1 MKKIIIAYVLTVM
14 VLLPFHSCNKPSQEI
29 GKDVLDLTF
38 GENSTKM
45 NTGEKYL
52 IKFSTGETKV
62 SSLSLTWTSSD
73 EQVAIVTNA
82 GEVNAVGPGRASIKA
97 IYQSVEA
104 LCEVEVKDTNYD
116 RPLNPK
122 SLSQP
127 FSDPMAYSI
136 DVPLI
141 APFRVMQSFDFDK
154 SGNIY
159 YSQIGVAGGFEPGRT
174 KAHEVYIIKS
184 KPNLTG
190 KTDYMTLKYFGH
202 GGNIAIE
209 EDDNGEL
216 YVWVGSNATKYASG
230 EYWDEQ
236 SVSRIPYRSG
246 QIHNGYAGESYFLNN
261 GLLRIQAA
269 VDRKSDLLC
278 INATQGGER
287 HFYTYKLSE
296 AESLNPKN
304 FTFSVKVGGE
314 EVGGVEQIISRTVNG
329 RDLSELTPL
338 GSFSV
343 PAGSNKAV
351 DVNSFPFQGYDID
364 GSRHVYFF
372 EGNWTETSGSVG
384 QSQAYVTV
392 FDLQGNIVYPR
403 TRVAALSDINRLMQT
418 GVTNSSGYMEA
429 EGIKIRGNQL
439 YLGFASYQE
448 TENYRR
454 ANIFKYDGA
463 RE

>member
-14 VLLPFHSCNKPSQEI
+14 VLLPFHSCNKPSQEV

-190 KTDYMTLKYFGH
+190 KTD
-202 GGNIAIE
+202 
-209 EDDNGEL
+209 
-216 YVWVGSNATKYASG
+216 
-230 EYWDEQ
+230 
-236 SVSRIPYRSG
+236 
-246 QIHNGYAGESYFLNN
+246 
-261 GLLRIQAA
+261 
-269 VDRKSDLLC
+269 
-278 INATQGGER
+278 
-287 HFYTYKLSE
+287 
-296 AESLNPKN
+296 
-304 FTFSVKVGGE
+304 
-314 EVGGVEQIISRTVNG
+314 
-329 RDLSELTPL
+329 
-338 GSFSV
+338 
-343 PAGSNKAV
+343 
-351 DVNSFPFQGYDID
+351 
-364 GSRHVYFF
+364 
-372 EGNWTETSGSVG
+372 
-384 QSQAYVTV
+384 
-392 FDLQGNIVYPR
+392 
-403 TRVAALSDINRLMQT
+403 
-418 GVTNSSGYMEA
+418 
-429 EGIKIRGNQL
+429 
-439 YLGFASYQE
+439 
-448 TENYRR
+448 
-454 ANIFKYDGA
+454 
-463 RE
+463 